1 MPEQALYLKWRPALF
16 DQMVGQEHITRTLRN
31 ALRSGRIRHAYL
43 FSGPRGTGKTTT
55 ARLLAKAVNCQH
67 PDPDMRPCNTCAAC
81 IAVNEGRYLDLIEI
95 DAATHTGVDDVR
107 DLRDKIA
114 FSPGE
119 GRYKVY
125 IIDEVHRFSG
135 SAFDAL
141 LKTLEEPPD
150 HAIFVLAT
158 TEIDK
163 VPPTIKSRCLQFEFR
178 RLSVAEVAD
187 RLQLIVDAE
196 GIHAERAALE
206 LIAREGTGSLRD
218 SISLLDQIVADP
230 VDALTLALVERI
242 LGTAGSAAVR
252 ELIEALV
259 EGDAA
264 RGLDVIHEALDSGVD
279 PRQFGAQVVESLRYV
294 LLAQM
299 AGDRLLEV
307 SEEERSWVDRQ
318 AGRIARP
325 ALMRAVRAFNE
336 AVNASRTGWLPQLGL
351 ELALLESLSA
361 DQSESPQAA
370 SGGMP
375 LPVAITQSLIDQIAA
390 RVLKSLPE
398 GSAQG
403 TSAPTHEPP
412 STALESAPPPGT
424 PGVVSL
430 EAVRARWDQMLERL
444 GQINRSAPA
453 AIKEYFRPQRVEG
466 NMVYL
471 VTDSEMYYERMQDDR
486 RRQIVEQAISE
497 VHQTTL
503 RIRITRGSAVSA
515 PVVHDDPLLA
525 GFAEAGASIQE
536 IQPKE

>member
-1 MPEQALYLKWRPALF
+1 LPEQALYLKWRPALF

-31 ALRSGRIRHAYL
+31 ALKSGRIRHAYL

-67 PDPDMRPCNTCAAC
+67 PDPDARPCNACAAC

-107 DLRDKIA
+107 DLREKIA

-196 GIHAERAALE
+196 GIQAERAALE

-218 SISLLDQIVADP
+218 SISLLDQIITDNEEV
-230 VDALTLALVERI
+230 LTLSLVERI

-252 ELIEALV
+252 ALIEALV

-264 RGLDVIHEALDSGVD
+264 RGLRVIHEALDSGVD
-279 PRQFGAQVVESLRYV
+279 PRQFGAQIVESLRQM

-299 AGDRLLEV
+299 GGSRLLEI
-307 SEEERSWVDRQ
+307 SQEERSWVNQQ

-361 DQSESPQAA
+361 EQAEADQPAFA
-370 SGGMP
+370 
-375 LPVAITQSLIDQIAA
+375 VTQSLIDQIAA

-398 GSAQG
+398 SAQR
-403 TSAPTHEPP
+403 SAGAPSHEPA
-412 STALESAPPPGT
+412 SAALEPAPPPGT

-430 EAVRARWDQMLERL
+430 EAVRDRWDEMLTRL
-444 GQINRSAPA
+444 GQLNKSAPA
-453 AIKEYFRPQRVEG
+453 AIRAYFRPQRVEG

-471 VTDSEMYYERMQDDR
+471 ATDSALYFDRMQDER
-486 RRQIVEQAISE
+486 RRRIVEQAMSE

-503 RIRITRGSAVSA
+503 RIRIVMGNAISA
-515 PVVHDDPLLA
+515 PAVHDDPLLA
-525 GFAEAGASIQE
+525 GFAEAGAKIQE